1 VPGGILA
8 TDTYSM
14 VRSKEIDYYCSN
26 WRESERNILLANK
39 KKISEAKIKFCYV
52 YLPKLDGIMHNY
64 GPFSEATQAKLK
76 SLEIR
81 S

>member
-1 VPGGILA
+1 MA